1 MALKPTIFPTIMF
14 DKLLLLCFNN
24 HIRKCL
30 YFVFCLDSL
39 STIQLSNTLSV
50 VLLGTCTPYTM
61 SRTSEKEFLPSS
73 PLGESLSVSFRTGS
87 NSDIRKLKKS
97 ISHESKVLS
106 SKDFPQVRYSK
117 IDDNHQAI
125 IENLPEAK
133 NNFETR
139 VQTRK
144 KSASRGMI

>member
-1 MALKPTIFPTIMF
+1 MSLKPTIFPTILF
-14 DKLLLLCFNN
+14 NKNYQIKKCF
-24 HIRKCL
+24 
-30 YFVFCLDSL
+30 YFAFFLDSL
-39 STIQLSNTLSV
+39 STIQLSNELSV
-50 VLLGTCTPYTM
+50 VLLGTCTLYTM
-61 SRTSEKEFLPSS
+61 SRTSEKEFLPGS
-73 PLGESLSVSFRTGS
+73 PLGEPLSVSFRTGS
-87 NSDIRKLKKS
+87 NNDIRKLKKS
-97 ISHESKVLS
+97 VSHESKVLS

-125 IENLPEAK
+125 IENLPETK